1 MCVLGCFSRVIP
13 FAIPWT
19 VACQSPLSMAFSRQE
34 YWTGMSFP
42 SPGDL
47 PHPRIEPVLFLHLLH
62 WQEDPLPLSHL
73 GKLGRQRMGLGL
85 SYIVTHQALL
95 STGSYWV
102 THVGLFMLWLTKSKV
117 WKLKSVKL
125 MVFRGG

>member
-34 YWTGMSFP
+34 YWTGMPFP

-47 PHPRIEPVLFLHLLH
+47 PHPRIEPVLVLHLLH